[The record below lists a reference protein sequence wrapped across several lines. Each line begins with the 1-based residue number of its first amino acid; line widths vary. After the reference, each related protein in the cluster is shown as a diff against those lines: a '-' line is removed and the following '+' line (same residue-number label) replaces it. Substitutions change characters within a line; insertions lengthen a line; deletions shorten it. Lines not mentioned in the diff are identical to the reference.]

1 MSLINRIDADIIVAL
16 KNRESEKVEVLRY
29 LKSGL
34 QNLGIAK
41 RGELTDVE
49 VEKQIASEIK
59 RRNEAMVQFQAG
71 GREDLAEKDK
81 SAIEILKKYLPESLG
96 EAEIEKII
104 RGIIAAVGA
113 SSAKDFGKVMGPVMA
128 KIGTRADGKIVKAK
142 VGELLS

>member
-1 MSLINRIDADIIVAL
+1 MILLSRIDADIVAAL

-34 QNLGIAK
+34 QNAGIAK
-41 RGELTDVE
+41 KGELTNTE

-59 RRNEAMVQFQAG
+59 RRNEAVVQFKTG

-81 SAIEILKKYLPESLG
+81 NAIEILKKYLPESLP

-104 RGIIAAVGA
+104 REIIAAVGA
-113 SSAKDFGKVMGPVMA
+113 SSVKDFGKVMGPVMA
-128 KIGTRADGKIVKAK
+128 KIGTRADGKAVQAK
-142 VGELLS
+142 VKELLS